1 MRNRIRVNQLNIGWT
16 NSDNERRLQAEESGD
31 PDFIDKAAATLP
43 FERLLD
49 PAEIARAVLWVASG
63 DSGMMTGS
71 VIQFDQSVWG
81 AYDGQA
87 PAPAEALRE

>member
-1 MRNRIRVNQLNIGWT
+1 MNRIDGKVAVVTGGTQGVGAAIA
-16 NSDNERRLQAEESGD
+16 RL
-31 PDFIDKAAATLP
+31 FDKAAPTLP
-43 FERLLD
+43 FGRLLE
-49 PAEIARAVLWVASG
+49 PAEIARAVLWIASD

-81 AYDGQA
+81 GYDGQA